1 MLFPRGSCGE
11 RSYQSWPLEGKLC
24 EEDEP
29 SSKAEGKSLF
39 LERSQFK
46 LRRVDNMK
54 EGEKTKMAPD
64 NCRSYRR
71 PGTSTIT
78 DFNLK

>member
-11 RSYQSWPLEGKLC
+11 RSYQSWPPEGKLC
-24 EEDEP
+24 EEDEEDEP
-29 SSKAEGKSLF
+29 LSETEGKSLF

-54 EGEKTKMAPD
+54 EGE
-64 NCRSYRR
+64 R
-71 PGTSTIT
+71 PKWSPTTAGHIE
-78 DFNLK
+78 DHKH